1 MHIRTLSSMVA
12 AATQDA
18 ERAIKMASAADAV
31 RTSEDFDLQK
41 LAEDGL
47 PPEAVEKK
55 RSEKSEKS
63 EKDEKRDDKEKKA
76 AVDHAMKLAEALRIA
91 APMVEKLAAQSPLD
105 APGPAVVASPQVG
118 AQQLPKPP
126 KAKTDPG
133 KSGVGSTGTLAT
145 NAKDVAS
152 VDWTKNKEA
161 GAAYV
166 QAKLAQ
172 AELLAKLGQSEAA
185 EHILAKLAQ
194 DPSSPQPSLPPNSG
208 PAGGLQLMP
217 DVPSGRVPESPAA
230 IASMTRATAKDPT
243 TKTVTEFIQE
253 APKKDNMVAPTQ
265 MTANGL
271 KVSHVVEKLAA
282 KKEAS
287 MPAVGS
293 FLFGP
298 VGAALGGGAEG
309 EPKRRVLEGALRGA
323 GGDVAGRIGGAMVG
337 AALGGTLGAIGGSQA
352 AAVGA
357 GVGAGAG
364 SLIGGPVG
372 AHMATRAVR
381 ESGKTK
387 KSAADDAPGI
397 YESAAREKVAISA
410 SKIVAAAQK
419 SVPER
424 LAKAGNTKWSNPV
437 IQKTLARSKLREGRL
452 DAAIRDLP
460 FGGADTP
467 KFRRSQNENTLQS
480 AIHAAHTA
488 AALGTRG

>member
-1 MHIRTLSSMVA
+1 MHFRTLSSMVA

-55 RSEKSEKS
+55 RAEKS
-63 EKDEKRDDKEKKA
+63 EKDEKRGDKEKKA

-217 DVPSGRVPESPAA
+217 DVPGGRMPESPAA
-230 IASMTRATAKDPT
+230 IASMTRASAKDPT

-265 MTANGL
+265 MTAHGL
-271 KVSHVVEKLAA
+271 KVSHVLEKLAA
-282 KKEAS
+282 KKEELPPS
-287 MPAVGS
+287 WDPELMGS
-293 FLFGP
+293 RAGKLLGISGG
-298 VGAALGGGAEG
+298 VYGGLGGAALAEALSKNPSVGKTLAGAG
-309 EPKRRVLEGALRGA
+309 TGAL
-323 GGDVAGRIGGAMVG
+323 V
-337 AALGGTLGAIGGSQA
+337 GGTLGYLGGRHLGEQ
-352 AAVGA
+352 GA
-357 GVGAGAG
+357 KE
-364 SLIGGPVG
+364 
-372 AHMATRAVR
+372 VR
-381 ESGKTK
+381 KDEELKARLLSGRR
-387 KSAADDAPGI
+387 KSAAD
-397 YESAAREKVAISA
+397 
-410 SKIVAAAQK
+410 VAAT
-419 SVPER
+419 
-424 LAKAGNTKWSNPV
+424 LKARV
-437 IQKTLARSKLREGRL
+437 
-452 DAAIRDLP
+452 
-460 FGGADTP
+460 
-467 KFRRSQNENTLQS
+467 
-480 AIHAAHTA
+480 
-488 AALGTRG
+488 

>member
-1 MHIRTLSSMVA
+1 MHFRTLSSMVA

-55 RSEKSEKS
+55 RAEKS
-63 EKDEKRDDKEKKA
+63 EKDEKRGDKEKKA

-217 DVPSGRVPESPAA
+217 DVPGGRMPESPAA
-230 IASMTRATAKDPT
+230 IASMTRASAKDPT

-265 MTANGL
+265 MTARGL
-271 KVSHVVEKLAA
+271 KVSHVLEKLA
-282 KKEAS
+282 S
-287 MPAVGS
+287 
-293 FLFGP
+293 
-298 VGAALGGGAEG
+298 
-309 EPKRRVLEGALRGA
+309 
-323 GGDVAGRIGGAMVG
+323 
-337 AALGGTLGAIGGSQA
+337 
-352 AAVGA
+352 
-357 GVGAGAG
+357 
-364 SLIGGPVG
+364 
-372 AHMATRAVR
+372 
-381 ESGKTK
+381 
-387 KSAADDAPGI
+387 
-397 YESAAREKVAISA
+397 REKVAISA

-424 LAKAGNTKWSNPV
+424 LAKSGNTKWSNPV
-437 IQKTLARSKLREGRL
+437 IQKTLARSDLRRGRL

-460 FGGADTP
+460 FGGAGTP
-467 KFRRSQNENTLQS
+467 KFRRSLNEGSLRD
-480 AIHAAHTA
+480 AIRAAHTA